1 MNKQLKA
8 CTVDSNNFH
17 STGSKNVNTV
27 VIKSDG
33 KEGEGTK
40 KIIIKSGGGDHEVYE
55 ISTSG
60 DDNAIWFS
68 DDCDLHRLDKNVKV
82 ELEDGKKKVTVTTTE
97 NGGEK
102 TEVYEADEFL
112 EKMKSEHGHEMLIEI
127 DEDGNHKKVK
137 KIIIEIEE
145 TEENSE

>member
-40 KIIIKSGGGDHEVYE
+40 KIIIKSGGGDHEVFE
-55 ISTSG
+55 FTTDEGGHSV
-60 DDNAIWFS
+60 WFS
-68 DDCDLHRLDKNVKV
+68 EEDDLESLDKNIKVKI
-82 ELEDGKKKVTVTTTE
+82 EDGKKKVTITTTE
-97 NGGEK
+97 NGEEK
-102 TEVYEADEFL
+102 QKFMRA
-112 EKMKSEHGHEMLIEI
+112 MKPTSF
-127 DEDGNHKKVK
+127 
-137 KIIIEIEE
+137 
-145 TEENSE
+145 

>member
-17 STGSKNVNTV
+17 STSYNNVNTV

-33 KEGEGTK
+33 EERGGTQ

-82 ELEDGKKKVTVTTTE
+82 ELEDGKKKVPVTTTE
-97 NGGEK
+97 NGEEK
-102 TEVYEADEFL
+102 TEVYDI
-112 EKMKSEHGHEMLIEI
+112 LIEI
-127 DEDGNHKKVK
+127 DQDGNYNKVK

-145 TEENSE
+145 TKVKSK